1 MNADARGCSAP
12 LIGVHRRFPTLED
25 SPRRYFLGTCIS
37 FSSQPGPPLLSL
49 PESNDQLAL
58 ADDVALN
65 KAQQARL
72 VQSGRERETRVK
84 GVYRKA
90 VVVLLIRLRIR
101 TVISRTFTF
110 EIRDALN
117 DPGKF
122 CRSMNNLITW

>member
-1 MNADARGCSAP
+1 MHADVRRRSSAC
-12 LIGVHRRFPTLED
+12 IG
-25 SPRRYFLGTCIS
+25 G
-37 FSSQPGPPLLSL
+37 SL
-49 PESNDQLAL
+49 PLKIRYGVTFSGPVFPSPPSRGRHSFHFQESNDQLAL

-65 KAQQARL
+65 KGQQARL

>member
-12 LIGVHRRFPTLED
+12 LIGVHRRFPALED
-25 SPRRYFLGTCIS
+25 SLRRYFLGTCIS

-65 KAQQARL
+65 KGQQARI

-84 GVYRKA
+84 GVYRKE
-90 VVVLLIRLRIR
+90 VLVQHMRLRIR
-101 TVISRTFTF
+101 TVISSPFTH
-110 EIRDALN
+110 EILHSMN
-117 DPGKF
+117 DPRKF
-122 CRSMNNLITW
+122 